1 MGKSLRSDLR
11 MVWTRIQPDLS
22 TLLKTPITL
31 SKVHRE
37 ANIVQLSLLATTGI
51 QDRLVQPRTLNIL
64 LHPLIVKTTTRTI
77 SLADKVRNCKTTRHQ
92 LELWLILPIVGARL
106 IVLQWKMKLHR
117 VRFNQE
123 AALFLDMQV
132 HIEVVT

>member
-1 MGKSLRSDLR
+1 MGRSRRSDLR
-11 MVWTRIQPDLS
+11 MVWRRIQPDLS

-31 SKVHRE
+31 CKVHQE
-37 ANIVQLSLLATTGI
+37 ANIVQPSLLATIGI
-51 QDRLVQPRTLNIL
+51 QDRLVQPPTVNTL

-77 SLADKVRNCKTTRHQ
+77 SLADKARNCKTTRLQ
-92 LELWLILPIVGARL
+92 LELWRILLIVEARL
-106 IVLQWKMKLHR
+106 IVPQWKMKLHR
-117 VRFNQE
+117 VRFNQG